1 MCDLIRACSSGVN
14 FTGVII
20 CNADLPPL
28 IRSETRQPSHWP
40 RVTSSNRPGVEQM
53 ETPQANNNERWCEM
67 KKNSYKRNIKGT
79 MKQLDLYN
87 PMYDLTIE
95 TLAEILETRDTIR
108 EQYEAEGS
116 QPVMVRVSDRGAEN
130 PSKNPLLQL
139 LNEQQRL
146 ALSFMK
152 ELGMSPSALKKIS
165 EELVSPTVN
174 NEETKDM
181 MSGVLQALMFGD
193 QVDDEVIFDDKKKS

>member
-1 MCDLIRACSSGVN
+1 
-14 FTGVII
+14 
-20 CNADLPPL
+20 
-28 IRSETRQPSHWP
+28 
-40 RVTSSNRPGVEQM
+40 
-53 ETPQANNNERWCEM
+53 M
-67 KKNSYKRNIKGT
+67 KKNGYKRNIKST
-79 MKQLDLYN
+79 MRQLDLYN

-174 NEETKDM
+174 NEESKDM